1 MDDMTLMNGYDAGN
15 YAAAYGGLELAAA
28 LEAARD
34 EAGADWHSQAT
45 GASQEYGHAFTLG
58 FLSSLSESELG
69 EEWDAYWEAMAAVGE
84 RLAELG
90 VAIEK
95 ESEVAL

>member
-1 MDDMTLMNGYDAGN
+1 MDDLTLMRGYDSGN

-28 LEAARD
+28 LEAARE
-34 EAGADWHSQAT
+34 EAGADWHSDVDA
-45 GASQEYGHAFTLG
+45 ASEEYGHAFVLG

-69 EEWDAYWEAMAAVGE
+69 EEWDAYWEAMAAVGA

-90 VAIEK
+90 VAIEG
-95 ESEVAL
+95 ESEVAS